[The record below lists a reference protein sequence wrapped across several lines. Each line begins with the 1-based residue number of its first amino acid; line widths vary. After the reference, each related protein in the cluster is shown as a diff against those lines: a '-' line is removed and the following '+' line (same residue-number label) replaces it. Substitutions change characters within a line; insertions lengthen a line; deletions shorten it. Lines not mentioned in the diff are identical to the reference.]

1 MCTYILGATILA
13 LVALTII
20 FWIFL
25 YRSGYQRKLSHQALD
40 MAEDRFRLLDD
51 MLLTLDVGIWSY
63 DFGIRRI
70 QNTSLA
76 FHKITGYSQRD
87 FADGLP
93 WETLIHPEDM
103 TLFRSLIDKLR
114 QGDAVHTE
122 YRIIH
127 AEGEVRWVQVKM
139 IPTMNETGQIVRTDG
154 IAIDITTRFRMEEAL
169 YDITECKKMEQAL
182 KESMN
187 RYRRLVEVSPIA
199 IAVCKDRKLMYVNPA
214 GLRILGAPGPENILD
229 TDPWDWVLDPYE
241 EWARRRLTRLIR
253 TGEVVP
259 EELAIKRVDGERVD
273 VVATALYDAES
284 DTIEVFFEDIT
295 ARKSAERALMESDR
309 INRHILDIAPVAMF
323 LHSDFS
329 YIYANPAGFSLL
341 GITDIEQLAS
351 TSLQDII
358 PSDQVEFVISEVEH
372 VYESGNTS
380 ELAGNKLVRLDGTI
394 IDIEAITTPIPY
406 IGRNTALTIIR
417 DVTEQKRAERE
428 RIAAERLVR
437 ESEDLYFRLQMS
449 LDQFSSDLF
458 GMVKISELNARI
470 VREIKKVLG
479 TDRVSLIQI
488 NHHSLH
494 IKIQGG
500 HKDPPQGVLHAIHTC
515 GPEHIPFCK
524 LFEMSDGYFVK
535 IGEMNGDSSIVCI
548 GGEVVPQPMIQAQK
562 IWLETITRYASVLYD
577 NFRVIEDL
585 TRELEKL
592 GSSQQIMPLWLLR
605 LMLHLSENERK
616 RLSQDL
622 HDAALQEQIIWY
634 RKLNQITSDHEL
646 PEHLRPQLEE
656 IEQGLLDVIY
666 QIRITCNELR
676 PPLLKEEGLERS
688 LEALFEFTQLR
699 TNYSIQFDCS
709 NFDDDISDDHLIGLY
724 RIVQELLA
732 NATKHSNATEVKLR
746 LSTQSDEVNLSYED
760 NGIGIDPSQ
769 QSDQFNS
776 MGIGGMKERVRSMN
790 GKIQFD
796 SSDSGGLAVYISITA
811 R

>member
-1 MCTYILGATILA
+1 MCTYFLGATILV
-13 LVALTII
+13 LVALTMT

-25 YRSGYQRKLSHQALD
+25 FKVAYQRKISHQALD
-40 MAEDRFRLLDD
+40 MAEGRFRLLDD
-51 MLLTLDVGIWSY
+51 MLLTLDVGIWAY
-63 DFGIRRI
+63 DFATRSI

-76 FHKITGYSQRD
+76 FHKITGYSHHD
-87 FADGLP
+87 FAGGLS

-103 TLFRSLIDKLR
+103 ALFRCLVDKLR

-127 AEGEVRWVQVKM
+127 ADGDVRWVQVKM
-139 IPTMNETGQIVRTDG
+139 IPTLNDAGQMIRTDG
-154 IAIDITTRFRMEEAL
+154 IAVDITTRFRMEEAL

-187 RYRRLVEVSPIA
+187 RYRRLVELSPIA
-199 IAVCKDRKLMYVNPA
+199 IAVCMDRKLMYVNPA
-214 GLRILGAPGPENILD
+214 GLRILGAAGPENILG

-241 EWARRRLTRLIR
+241 EWARKRLGQLIR
-253 TGEVVP
+253 TGEVVA
-259 EELAIKRVDGERVD
+259 EELSIRRVDGERVD

-329 YIYANPAGFSLL
+329 YIYANPAGLSLL
-341 GITDIEQLAS
+341 GIADIAQLDG
-351 TSLQDII
+351 TSFQDVI
-358 PSDQVEFVISEVEH
+358 PSDQLEFVTSEVEH
-372 VYESGNTS
+372 VYASGNTS
-380 ELAGNKLVRLDGTI
+380 ELAGNKLIRLDGTI

-406 IGRNTALTIIR
+406 IGHHTALTIIR
-417 DVTEQKRAERE
+417 DVTQQKQAERE

-470 VREIKKVLG
+470 VQEIKKVLG

-488 NHHSLH
+488 NHHSLQ

-500 HKDPPQGVLHAIHTC
+500 HKEPPQGVIGAIHSC
-515 GPEHIPFCK
+515 GPGHIPFCK
-524 LFEMSDGYFVK
+524 LFEMCDGYFVK

-548 GGEVVPQPMIQAQK
+548 GGDVPLLLIQAQK

-646 PEHLRPQLEE
+646 PEDLRPQLEE

-732 NATKHSNATEVKLR
+732 NATKHSNATEVRLR